1 MKYRK
6 LGNTG
11 LDISVIGIG
20 TDQFSGSWGKKFG
33 QEEVNK
39 IMDRASELGVNFLD
53 TAECYGDHLSEA
65 MIGNAISKKRHEWII
80 ATKFGH
86 SYKKNNTKAS
96 SDFSLKGITNQF
108 NNSLKALKTDYI
120 DIYQFHSGNN
130 SEFDQHEIWDFLN
143 EQVKDDKIK
152 NLGIS
157 VLNSAIDNDDLYQ
170 IESASKVGVKIIQ
183 IVYNR
188 LNKNAE
194 KKAIP
199 FCLEHNLG
207 IIGRVPLARGHLSGK
222 YEPNHKFPE
231 NDKRYFEGKNQTITQ
246 LKMVQDIK
254 KNEVPDGIEMAQW
267 SLAWCLKN
275 PAITTVIPGCKNIEQ
290 IESNVKATE
299 LI

>member
-1 MKYRK
+1 MVKSKLVQKLCNMHPNILRK
-6 LGNTG
+6 DMERIVEVIISEIIGALCRNEAVELRGFGRFKSVTRKARTG
-11 LDISVIGIG
+11 
-20 TDQFSGSWGKKFG
+20 
-33 QEEVNK
+33 
-39 IMDRASELGVNFLD
+39 
-53 TAECYGDHLSEA
+53 
-65 MIGNAISKKRHEWII
+65 
-80 ATKFGH
+80 
-86 SYKKNNTKAS
+86 KNPK
-96 SDFSLKGITNQF
+96 
-108 NNSLKALKTDYI
+108 
-120 DIYQFHSGNN
+120 N
-130 SEFDQHEIWDFLN
+130 SETLQIPEKKVMRW
-143 EQVKDDKIK
+143 KMSK
-152 NLGIS
+152 NL
-157 VLNSAIDNDDLYQ
+157 
-170 IESASKVGVKIIQ
+170 
-183 IVYNR
+183 YNR

>member
-6 LGNTG
+6 LANTG
-11 LDISVIGIG
+11 LNISVIGIG
-20 TDQFSGSWGKKFG
+20 TDQFSGGWGKKFS

-39 IMDRASELGVNFLD
+39 IIDRAFELGVNFLD
-53 TAECYGDHLSEA
+53 TAECYGNHLSET
-65 MIGNAISKKRHEWII
+65 MIGNAINKKRHEWII

-86 SYKKNNTKAS
+86 SYKNNTKVT
-96 SDFSLKGITNQF
+96 DFSLKGVINQF

-130 SEFDQHEIWDFLN
+130 LEFDQDEVWDFLN
-143 EQVKDDKIK
+143 EQVKSDKIK

-157 VLNSAIDNDDLYQ
+157 VLNSAINNNDLYQ
-170 IESASKVGVKIIQ
+170 IESASKIGVKIIQ

-194 KKAIP
+194 KKVIP
-199 FCLEHNLG
+199 FCIKHNLG
-207 IIGRVPLARGHLSGK
+207 IIGRVPLAKGHLSGK
-222 YEPNHKFPE
+222 YGPNHKFPK
-231 NDKRYFEGKNQTITQ
+231 NDKRSLEEKNQTINQ

-254 KNEVPDGIEMAQW
+254 KNEVPDGIEMTQW

-275 PAITTVIPGCKNIEQ
+275 PAICTIIPGCKNIEQ
-290 IESNVKATE
+290 IESNVKAVE

>member
-1 MKYRK
+1 MKELLK
-6 LGNTG
+6 IKNKMWLGTVHFAGIYKDIFSSDEVKNTINYCMELG
-11 LDISVIGIG
+11 LD
-20 TDQFSGSWGKKFG
+20 
-33 QEEVNK
+33 K
-39 IMDRASELGVNFLD
+39 ID

-65 MIGNAISKKRHEWII
+65 MIGNAINKKRHEWII

-86 SYKKNNTKAS
+86 SYKTNNTKAS
-96 SDFSLKGITNQF
+96 SDFSLTGITNQF

-194 KKAIP
+194 KKVIP

-207 IIGRVPLARGHLSGK
+207 IIGRVPLAKGHLSGK
-222 YEPNHKFPE
+222 YEPNHKIPE
-231 NDKRYFEGKNQTITQ
+231 NDKRSFEEKNQTITQ

>member
-39 IMDRASELGVNFLD
+39 IIDRASELGVNFLD
-53 TAECYGDHLSEA
+53 TAECYGDHLSET
-65 MIGNAISKKRHEWII
+65 MIGNAINKKRHEWII

-120 DIYQFHSGNN
+120 DVYQFHSGNN

-194 KKAIP
+194 K
-199 FCLEHNLG
+199 
-207 IIGRVPLARGHLSGK
+207 
-222 YEPNHKFPE
+222 
-231 NDKRYFEGKNQTITQ
+231 
-246 LKMVQDIK
+246 IK
-254 KNEVPDGIEMAQW
+254 KKITFYSW
-267 SLAWCLKN
+267 S
-275 PAITTVIPGCKNIEQ
+275 T
-290 IESNVKATE
+290 
-299 LI
+299 

>member
-6 LGNTG
+6 LANTG
-11 LDISVIGIG
+11 LNISVIGIG
-20 TDQFSGSWGKKFG
+20 TDQFSGGWGKKFS

-39 IMDRASELGVNFLD
+39 IIDRAFELGVNFLD
-53 TAECYGDHLSEA
+53 TAECYGNHLSET
-65 MIGNAISKKRHEWII
+65 MIGNAINKKRHEWII

-86 SYKKNNTKAS
+86 SYKNNTKVT
-96 SDFSLKGITNQF
+96 DFSLKGVINQF

-130 SEFDQHEIWDFLN
+130 LEFDQDEVWDFLN
-143 EQVKDDKIK
+143 EQVKSDKIK

-157 VLNSAIDNDDLYQ
+157 VLNSAINNNDLYQ
-170 IESASKVGVKIIQ
+170 IESASKIGVKIIQ

-194 KKAIP
+194 KKVIP
-199 FCLEHNLG
+199 FCIKHNLG
-207 IIGRVPLARGHLSGK
+207 IIGRVPLAKGHLSGK
-222 YEPNHKFPE
+222 YGPNHKFPK
-231 NDKRYFEGKNQTITQ
+231 NDKRSLEEKNQTINQ
-246 LKMVQDIK
+246 LKMVQEIK
-254 KNEVPDGIEMAQW
+254 KNEVPDGIEMTQW

-275 PAITTVIPGCKNIEQ
+275 PAICTIIPGCKNIEQ
-290 IESNVKATE
+290 IESNVKAVE

>member
-1 MKYRK
+1 MD
-6 LGNTG
+6 NC
-11 LDISVIGIG
+11 
-20 TDQFSGSWGKKFG
+20 
-33 QEEVNK
+33 NK
-39 IMDRASELGVNFLD
+39 I
-53 TAECYGDHLSEA
+53 
-65 MIGNAISKKRHEWII
+65 W
-80 ATKFGH
+80 
-86 SYKKNNTKAS
+86 SYLQKNNTKAS

-183 IVYNR
+183 MVYNR

-207 IIGRVPLARGHLSGK
+207 VIGRVPLAKGHLSGK

-231 NDKRYFEGKNQTITQ
+231 NDKRSFEEKNQTITQ

>member
-1 MKYRK
+1 MFPDFKDFQILRG
-6 LGNTG
+6 LG
-11 LDISVIGIG
+11 
-20 TDQFSGSWGKKFG
+20 
-33 QEEVNK
+33 
-39 IMDRASELGVNFLD
+39 
-53 TAECYGDHLSEA
+53 
-65 MIGNAISKKRHEWII
+65 
-80 ATKFGH
+80 
-86 SYKKNNTKAS
+86 
-96 SDFSLKGITNQF
+96 LK
-108 NNSLKALKTDYI
+108 S
-120 DIYQFHSGNN
+120 
-130 SEFDQHEIWDFLN
+130 EIWDFLN

-231 NDKRYFEGKNQTITQ
+231 NDKRYFEGKNQTIIIIINSNRYK
-246 LKMVQDIK
+246 LSIM
-254 KNEVPDGIEMAQW
+254 
-267 SLAWCLKN
+267 CLNKH
-275 PAITTVIPGCKNIEQ
+275 
-290 IESNVKATE
+290 
-299 LI
+299 